1 MNHTIIIFCI
11 FFAHKFSL
19 FLKFHDKKRYHITIK
34 KLKYIFLLKT
44 VFRYKI
50 RNYKIYKSIFTKLMI
65 QK

>member
-1 MNHTIIIFCI
+1 M
-11 FFAHKFSL
+11 
-19 FLKFHDKKRYHITIK
+19 IK